1 LEARVWLEG
10 VIFSYI
16 TYGILPH
23 AKICLTDGVIF
34 SWNGETLYIY
44 IFIVL
49 LSELMLDLQL
59 GAGIPDLVF
68 GGELSVWKGIF
79 FLELAYGSLAHAT
92 KP

>member
-1 LEARVWLEG
+1 MYLLIGGKSVVGRG
-10 VIFSYI
+10 YFFYI

-23 AKICLTDGVIF
+23 VKICLTDGVIF
-34 SWNGETLYIY
+34 SWNGETLIY

-68 GGELSVWKGIF
+68 GGKLSVWKGIF
-79 FLELAYGSLAHAT
+79 FLLIGL
-92 KP
+92 